1 MPHAPARTPISV
13 LVKRLLSRPRI
24 IRGLTTGLLVALPA
38 VAPAQSQDAFI
49 PPPQNE
55 APRPTAAA
63 QELISAA
70 IDQTRGRTSYAE
82 MEMEVHRPDWSRTS
96 AITAWTRGREDA
108 LIRFTGPPR
117 DAGNATLKDGEQMW
131 TFTPRLNRVVRLP
144 YSMMSQSWA
153 GSDFSYDDLSR
164 TDALLKHYQHE
175 MIEVREEN
183 GLRVYTVDSI
193 PNADAPVVWGR
204 QRLVMR
210 EDFVVL
216 AQTFF
221 DQEGVALKRMET
233 LEIASMGGRLIPSV
247 MRMWK
252 LDETEHWTEVRY
264 RSAEFDVDIPDRRFT
279 LFALR
284 NQEG

>member
-1 MPHAPARTPISV
+1 MPHEPVRTPV
-13 LVKRLLSRPRI
+13 RALVKRLFPRTRI
-24 IRGLTTGLLVALPA
+24 TLGLITTLLLALPA
-38 VAPAQSQDAFI
+38 AAQAQGESDVIPA
-49 PPPQNE
+49 PQNE
-55 APRPTAAA
+55 PLRSAAA
-63 QELISAA
+63 AHDLIAAA
-70 IDQTRGRTSYAE
+70 IDQTRGSTSYAE

-96 AITAWTRGREDA
+96 AIIAWTRGREDA

-117 DAGNATLKDGEQMW
+117 DAGNATLKDGAQMW

-164 TDALLKHYQHE
+164 TDALLRHYQHE
-175 MIEVREEN
+175 MIDVREEN

-216 AQTFF
+216 EQTFF
-221 DQEGVALKRMET
+221 DQDGVALKRMET

-252 LDETEHWTEVRY
+252 LDEAEHWTEVRY

>member
-1 MPHAPARTPISV
+1 MPHVPVRTPV
-13 LVKRLLSRPRI
+13 RALVKRLFPRTRI
-24 IRGLTTGLLVALPA
+24 THGLITTLLLALPA
-38 VAPAQSQDAFI
+38 AAPAQGEGEVISA
-49 PPPQNE
+49 PPNE
-55 APRPTAAA
+55 PLRSAAA
-63 QELISAA
+63 AHDLIAAA

-96 AITAWTRGREDA
+96 AIIAWTRGREDA

-164 TDALLKHYQHE
+164 TDALLRHYHHE
-175 MIEVREEN
+175 TIDVREEN

-216 AQTFF
+216 EQTFF

-252 LDETEHWTEVRY
+252 LDEAEHWTEVRY
-264 RSAEFDVDIPDRRFT
+264 LSAEFDVDIPDRRFT